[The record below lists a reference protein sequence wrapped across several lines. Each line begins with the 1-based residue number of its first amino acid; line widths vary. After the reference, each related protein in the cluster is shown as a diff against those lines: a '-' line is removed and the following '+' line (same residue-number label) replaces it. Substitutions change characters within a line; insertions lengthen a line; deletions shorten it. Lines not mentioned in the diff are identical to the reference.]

1 MNILVVDDKR
11 LAVNAL
17 VRILG
22 QIDSTWAV
30 SGVTSGE
37 EALVIAKGERPDV
50 VFLDIE
56 MPGISGLEL
65 ARRLREMSTD
75 INIVF
80 VTAHSEYALEAHGL
94 YPSGYLLKP
103 ATEDDV
109 RRALENLRHPVS
121 TSNGARL
128 QAHCFGTFDVFVDGK
143 PVTFKRSKSKELLAF
158 LIDRNGARANTD
170 ELVNA
175 LWEDGM
181 SSLSRRAQV
190 RNIISDMRASLE
202 AAGVGDVVVR
212 GRDALAIL
220 PDSID
225 CDYYRFLKG
234 DLEAVNSYCGEYMNQ
249 YWWSEMT
256 LANLNGGW

>member
-17 VRILG
+17 LRVLREIG
-22 QIDSTWAV
+22 PDWQV
-30 SGVTSGE
+30 EGVTSGE
-37 EALVIAKGERPDV
+37 EALVIAKGNRPDV

-65 ARRLREMSTD
+65 ARRLREMSAD
-75 INIVF
+75 INVVF

-109 RRALENLRHPVS
+109 RHALENLRHPVA
-121 TSNGARL
+121 TGNGARL
-128 QAHCFGTFDVFVDGK
+128 QAHCFGTFDITVDGK
-143 PVTFKRSKSKELLAF
+143 PVAFKRSKTKELVAF
-158 LIDRNGARANTD
+158 LIDRQGARVNSD

-175 LWEDGM
+175 LWEDGVA
-181 SSLSRRAQV
+181 SVSRRAQV
-190 RNIISDMRASLE
+190 RNLISDLRTTFDAL
-202 AAGVGDVVVR
+202 GVGDAIVR

-220 PDSID
+220 PDAVD
-225 CDYYRFLKG
+225 CDYFRFLKG
-234 DLEAVNSYCGEYMNQ
+234 DLEAVNSYKGEYMNQ

-256 LANLNGGW
+256 LANLSGW

>member
-17 VRILG
+17 IRILG
-22 QIDSTWAV
+22 EIDPSWPV
-30 SGVTSGE
+30 EGVTSGE
-37 EALVIAKGERPDV
+37 EALVIAKGNRPDV

-65 ARRLREMSTD
+65 ARRLREMSQD

-109 RRALENLRHPVS
+109 RRALENLRHPVAS
-121 TSNGARL
+121 GTSARL
-128 QAHCFGTFDVFVDGK
+128 QAHCFGTFDIMVDGK
-143 PVTFKRSKSKELLAF
+143 PVPFKRSKTKELVAF
-158 LIDRNGARANTD
+158 LIDRQGARVNSD

-175 LWEDGM
+175 LWEDGV
-181 SSLSRRAQV
+181 SSVSRRAQV
-190 RNIISDMRASLE
+190 RNLISDMRSTFDAL
-202 AAGVGDVVVR
+202 GVGDVIVR

-220 PDSID
+220 PDAVD

-234 DLEAVNSYCGEYMNQ
+234 DLEAVNNYNGEYMNQ